1 MTFCAPSQWKCHT
14 DKFYPGGLAALFF
27 NKAKGMTELRDY
39 KDKNF
44 SVAINTR
51 MKGIEITFNKPMTNE
66 MLAEIKEAG
75 FKWSKRQQKWWAY
88 QNEGSIAFANGL
100 IEMADNDET
109 ERMPDEEEKEVA
121 YNNEFYERLGFSVGR
136 LDFGKALDDAK
147 EFYDDSIERENGYEM
162 KHYLVKQVILQGINY
177 AYGNTEEI
185 EFDDLYKL
193 ADDIVRGRLTDKA
206 ALDERMGNLMPRTR
220 ETENPGNETTVDE
233 LAELIR
239 RRAELDR
246 KIAAMKGSP
255 AEQERKAEK
264 PAPDEQ
270 NPRKEKTAE
279 IVAERADKDQ
289 AETTKKISPEENA
302 EEKAAEEVAN
312 ATPETTPENSVQSE
326 TEEFNRKTMFPD
338 ERHTPSQTRII
349 REHCREILGGH
360 TDEEIRANAEFL
372 NILAQY
378 EGGGGIAGEDGRTS
392 SEVLNAFYTP
402 RNVIDAVWKIAEHYA
417 PNARTVLEPTAGI
430 GRFAENRDGDKEFTL
445 REIDETS
452 ARIARILHPNA
463 TVIHGAFQAQFFDE
477 TGRVHYA
484 NAELPKY
491 DIVIGNPPYGAYSN
505 EWKGKGEG
513 KEFDRHEEYFI
524 KRGLDSLNENG
535 ILAFVVPSGFLNGS
549 GDRQKEI
556 IAESGAL
563 VDAYRLPEGVF
574 PTTQV
579 GTDIVVFETWK
590 RHGRLPQERLRRMKE
605 YNAGLLSGGRMFKEF
620 PMKVLGEIK
629 TRTNRFGREEEY
641 VVPHEGLTVQDEI
654 KKIAGI
660 FSIHR
665 PNAQT
670 EISEN
675 DIKTKETELAVKIA
689 NRYVSVQKTDDGYDY
704 SILDEDYKTID
715 GGEIDASSDDINKTL
730 SDIVEDL
737 RQDKFPN
744 NAKGGIGDNDEITVV
759 DYDWL
764 ETKARAAEVNP
775 DNAARRKNPE
785 PKFAES
791 ATELPAGIKEKE
803 KAVFAENPLFKLF
816 PYEKALHDA
825 KPSYEIKSRID
836 ALEKEVAGMMPL
848 DPERKEKAR
857 EAETL
862 KAEYEERARI
872 EERNR
877 EALRGKEREHR
888 RLRHEKILRLE
899 KVYEWLGT
907 ETLRRIREESM
918 RLSSENMQ
926 AHREEY
932 YGKRPTRSWQDDIA
946 ELEIRHLAAEAE
958 IHRRA
963 QGYLL
968 GEEMRRL
975 PLKSRLDFQNFLKK
989 GGTVMELEERLKRH
1003 FGTSSR
1009 CGPYRYDVEFNAK
1022 GIKITLDRQEPDIL
1036 GGETATYTWNAAAST
1051 IKRLVEA
1058 NEYVT
1063 EKELEESML
1072 KRIADTLS
1080 EKNFGSKWDRKSFS
1094 LQYHAEDGSHLVS
1107 VIFASGAERLLEELI
1122 DDAENFNAGEFAD
1135 DLISQDDEKFD
1146 GEEHDDRNERAA
1158 AVAEEVEAAL
1168 VACLP
1173 ELRLLRREACVW
1185 RGVEPLAPEEAI
1197 VVEKIAEGTK
1207 MDSWLEIDGDG
1218 YLFDTDNGTYL
1229 DASELL
1235 GDFRA
1240 GFEADE
1246 HNIEIL
1252 SEGERKIWGA
1262 LVERLSGEV
1271 QGQVASRSQTN
1282 AAGRDIAGEVQ
1293 ATESQKNLQQENL
1306 PRKQK
1311 GDTMTSREFARL
1323 YGKEFSEVEFK
1334 IWRAI
1339 DWEGIIDLAKLDE
1352 NERKELQKNSN
1363 YVEIE
1368 PDEWTHRALF
1378 LSGDIEKKIQE
1389 YEKKASE
1396 LEEHDTRK
1404 LELYRKNIEILKGI
1418 APKVIPMES
1427 LHLGVNT
1434 TLAEEFKIEHKY
1446 DNGETVELNLQESF
1460 ILWACGESAQAQ
1472 TDKHYYRGNIDFAMA
1487 NISREDFPENVSW
1500 SDVVEYIDKK
1510 PVKAEPTYKF
1520 VGMTDEDVAYE
1531 KMQKKREADEKRIAR
1546 AETADRLFDKYLH
1559 EGLSEDL
1566 RKKVEAEYNRRFNS
1580 YIIPDY
1586 SKLPLAVDGMS
1597 AFKGGDKFRLYDQQ
1611 IKGISFLSN
1620 KGNGLLAY
1628 DVGVGKTAAGIVAN
1642 VNQIQLGRSKRPLII
1657 VPNSV
1662 YTKWYNDIKEF
1673 FPNVQVNDL
1682 YNFNKESLKKFRD
1695 GKNPN
1700 ALNIPE
1706 NSISIC
1712 TYEALKNISFTDES
1726 CENALYEDFAKL
1738 LSEDFDGNATENA
1751 KGANKI
1757 KNTIGSASQVKNSN
1771 FVFFEKCGFDNI
1783 TVDEAHNFKNL
1794 WTVPRPKKKGESQEF
1809 SGIPSGK
1816 PSARALKL
1824 FAMTQIV
1831 QRENDNRNVFLL
1843 TATPFTNSPLEVYSM
1858 LSYVGRQRLVESG
1871 IYSLRDFLTQFAHTK
1886 LEMAVNSRGE
1896 IDYKQVMKDWKELP
1910 ALQNILTEYIDKVDG
1925 EEAGIIRPNKFTHV
1939 KELDLTDIQKK
1950 MIETDT
1956 ELMMEVKEGKSA
1968 AVIVAMNAMRMAL
1981 VAPALADKSRYPGID
1996 IPPMSKLVDTSPKL
2010 KFVCDSI
2017 IDMYRTN
2024 HEKGQ
2029 FMYMPLGQEAHGMV
2043 KDYLVAH
2050 GVPKDS
2056 VEIING
2062 STNNSVE
2069 KKEKITE
2076 RFNDEK
2082 DKLKIIIGGKNT
2094 SEGIDLNGN
2103 SFVMYNCALGWNPSE
2118 TIQAEGRIW
2127 RQGNMQGN
2135 VHCVYPVM
2143 NDSIDSV
2150 LYQKHDEKRSRIND
2164 LWTYKG
2170 ENLNVEDI
2178 NPEDLK
2184 FDLIKD
2190 PAKRAK
2196 MILDESTKNLKSELQ
2211 KSELRIKSLDEII
2224 KKRTEFKKKFEEA
2237 KEEFEY
2243 RENLKK
2249 DYKDR
2254 NINVPEWLKLE
2265 IADSRKK
2272 MNSNSLKLD
2281 AVGEKLERLGYHDN
2295 EGPTSCIRKMNEKK
2309 KEIEKEIEMKKFEL
2323 PSIIARLR
2331 DELNKKNEVLPPLE
2345 EQRKELCDEIVSNL
2359 RPMREVESEIRQE
2372 RFEKMLDRKIQQGEI
2387 TVEQMALYKQ
2397 AGFRNYQNWLD
2408 GETESLETTFAKTDK
2423 GNSKDNATESKIYK
2437 SEKEI
2442 LTDNFQ
2448 TDVSETKA
2456 TAKARKAVTKEN
2468 QPFLFN
2474 EEYLDSLSAT
2484 AKSKEMQGVKISEI
2498 VNSVKEKSHEKKLVL
2513 DEQANKH
2520 LVVGGII
2527 KSKKQRAGMER

>member
-14 DKFYPGGLAALFF
+14 DKFYPGGPAALFF

-44 SVAINTR
+44 SVATNTR
-51 MKGIEITFNKPMTNE
+51 MRGIEITFSKPMTNE

-279 IVAERADKDQ
+279 IVAERADKNQ
-289 AETTKKISPEENA
+289 AETSKKISPEETASIRESVNEKESA
-302 EEKAAEEVAN
+302 QSPSEEKTAEEVAN
-312 ATPETTPENSVQSE
+312 ATPETAPENSAQSE
-326 TEEFNRKTMFPD
+326 TEEFDRKTMFPD

-477 TGRVHYA
+477 TGRVHDA

-665 PNAQT
+665 PDAQT

-675 DIKTKETELAVKIA
+675 DIKNKDTELAVKIA
-689 NRYVSVQKTDDGYDY
+689 NRYVSVQKTDDGYD
-704 SILDEDYKTID
+704 
-715 GGEIDASSDDINKTL
+715 
-730 SDIVEDL
+730 
-737 RQDKFPN
+737 
-744 NAKGGIGDNDEITVV
+744 
-759 DYDWL
+759 WL
-764 ETKARAAEVNP
+764 EANAREAEEIP
-775 DNAARRKNPE
+775 DNAARRENPE

-791 ATELPAGIKEKE
+791 ATELPAGIREKE

-848 DPERKEKAR
+848 DPEREGKAR

-862 KAEYEERARI
+862 RAEYEERART

-1072 KRIADTLS
+1072 KRIADTL
-1080 EKNFGSKWDRKSFS
+1080 
-1094 LQYHAEDGSHLVS
+1094 
-1107 VIFASGAERLLEELI
+1107 
-1122 DDAENFNAGEFAD
+1122 
-1135 DLISQDDEKFD
+1135 
-1146 GEEHDDRNERAA
+1146 
-1158 AVAEEVEAAL
+1158 
-1168 VACLP
+1168 
-1173 ELRLLRREACVW
+1173 
-1185 RGVEPLAPEEAI
+1185 
-1197 VVEKIAEGTK
+1197 
-1207 MDSWLEIDGDG
+1207 
-1218 YLFDTDNGTYL
+1218 
-1229 DASELL
+1229 
-1235 GDFRA
+1235 
-1240 GFEADE
+1240 
-1246 HNIEIL
+1246 
-1252 SEGERKIWGA
+1252 
-1262 LVERLSGEV
+1262 
-1271 QGQVASRSQTN
+1271 
-1282 AAGRDIAGEVQ
+1282 
-1293 ATESQKNLQQENL
+1293 
-1306 PRKQK
+1306 
-1311 GDTMTSREFARL
+1311 
-1323 YGKEFSEVEFK
+1323 
-1334 IWRAI
+1334 
-1339 DWEGIIDLAKLDE
+1339 
-1352 NERKELQKNSN
+1352 
-1363 YVEIE
+1363 
-1368 PDEWTHRALF
+1368 
-1378 LSGDIEKKIQE
+1378 
-1389 YEKKASE
+1389 
-1396 LEEHDTRK
+1396 
-1404 LELYRKNIEILKGI
+1404 
-1418 APKVIPMES
+1418 
-1427 LHLGVNT
+1427 
-1434 TLAEEFKIEHKY
+1434 
-1446 DNGETVELNLQESF
+1446 
-1460 ILWACGESAQAQ
+1460 
-1472 TDKHYYRGNIDFAMA
+1472 
-1487 NISREDFPENVSW
+1487 
-1500 SDVVEYIDKK
+1500 
-1510 PVKAEPTYKF
+1510 
-1520 VGMTDEDVAYE
+1520 
-1531 KMQKKREADEKRIAR
+1531 
-1546 AETADRLFDKYLH
+1546 
-1559 EGLSEDL
+1559 
-1566 RKKVEAEYNRRFNS
+1566 
-1580 YIIPDY
+1580 
-1586 SKLPLAVDGMS
+1586 
-1597 AFKGGDKFRLYDQQ
+1597 
-1611 IKGISFLSN
+1611 
-1620 KGNGLLAY
+1620 
-1628 DVGVGKTAAGIVAN
+1628 
-1642 VNQIQLGRSKRPLII
+1642 
-1657 VPNSV
+1657 
-1662 YTKWYNDIKEF
+1662 
-1673 FPNVQVNDL
+1673 
-1682 YNFNKESLKKFRD
+1682 
-1695 GKNPN
+1695 
-1700 ALNIPE
+1700 
-1706 NSISIC
+1706 
-1712 TYEALKNISFTDES
+1712 
-1726 CENALYEDFAKL
+1726 
-1738 LSEDFDGNATENA
+1738 
-1751 KGANKI
+1751 
-1757 KNTIGSASQVKNSN
+1757 
-1771 FVFFEKCGFDNI
+1771 
-1783 TVDEAHNFKNL
+1783 
-1794 WTVPRPKKKGESQEF
+1794 
-1809 SGIPSGK
+1809 
-1816 PSARALKL
+1816 
-1824 FAMTQIV
+1824 
-1831 QRENDNRNVFLL
+1831 
-1843 TATPFTNSPLEVYSM
+1843 
-1858 LSYVGRQRLVESG
+1858 
-1871 IYSLRDFLTQFAHTK
+1871 
-1886 LEMAVNSRGE
+1886 
-1896 IDYKQVMKDWKELP
+1896 
-1910 ALQNILTEYIDKVDG
+1910 
-1925 EEAGIIRPNKFTHV
+1925 
-1939 KELDLTDIQKK
+1939 
-1950 MIETDT
+1950 
-1956 ELMMEVKEGKSA
+1956 
-1968 AVIVAMNAMRMAL
+1968 
-1981 VAPALADKSRYPGID
+1981 
-1996 IPPMSKLVDTSPKL
+1996 
-2010 KFVCDSI
+2010 
-2017 IDMYRTN
+2017 
-2024 HEKGQ
+2024 
-2029 FMYMPLGQEAHGMV
+2029 
-2043 KDYLVAH
+2043 
-2050 GVPKDS
+2050 
-2056 VEIING
+2056 
-2062 STNNSVE
+2062 
-2069 KKEKITE
+2069 
-2076 RFNDEK
+2076 
-2082 DKLKIIIGGKNT
+2082 
-2094 SEGIDLNGN
+2094 
-2103 SFVMYNCALGWNPSE
+2103 
-2118 TIQAEGRIW
+2118 
-2127 RQGNMQGN
+2127 
-2135 VHCVYPVM
+2135 
-2143 NDSIDSV
+2143 
-2150 LYQKHDEKRSRIND
+2150 
-2164 LWTYKG
+2164 
-2170 ENLNVEDI
+2170 
-2178 NPEDLK
+2178 
-2184 FDLIKD
+2184 
-2190 PAKRAK
+2190 
-2196 MILDESTKNLKSELQ
+2196 
-2211 KSELRIKSLDEII
+2211 
-2224 KKRTEFKKKFEEA
+2224 
-2237 KEEFEY
+2237 
-2243 RENLKK
+2243 
-2249 DYKDR
+2249 
-2254 NINVPEWLKLE
+2254 
-2265 IADSRKK
+2265 
-2272 MNSNSLKLD
+2272 
-2281 AVGEKLERLGYHDN
+2281 
-2295 EGPTSCIRKMNEKK
+2295 
-2309 KEIEKEIEMKKFEL
+2309 
-2323 PSIIARLR
+2323 
-2331 DELNKKNEVLPPLE
+2331 
-2345 EQRKELCDEIVSNL
+2345 
-2359 RPMREVESEIRQE
+2359 
-2372 RFEKMLDRKIQQGEI
+2372 
-2387 TVEQMALYKQ
+2387 
-2397 AGFRNYQNWLD
+2397 
-2408 GETESLETTFAKTDK
+2408 
-2423 GNSKDNATESKIYK
+2423 
-2437 SEKEI
+2437 
-2442 LTDNFQ
+2442 
-2448 TDVSETKA
+2448 
-2456 TAKARKAVTKEN
+2456 
-2468 QPFLFN
+2468 
-2474 EEYLDSLSAT
+2474 
-2484 AKSKEMQGVKISEI
+2484 
-2498 VNSVKEKSHEKKLVL
+2498 
-2513 DEQANKH
+2513 
-2520 LVVGGII
+2520 
-2527 KSKKQRAGMER
+2527 